1 VAVRLLI
8 VMVLVVPLSA
18 FVIWAVGP
26 AYAAW
31 IVIPYGMYVGWVVS
45 LAHLS
50 DRRQRPDPRV
60 QPTRDQ
66 QEQA

>member
-1 VAVRLLI
+1 
-8 VMVLVVPLSA
+8 
-18 FVIWAVGP
+18 
-26 AYAAW
+26 
-31 IVIPYGMYVGWVVS
+31 MYIGWVVS